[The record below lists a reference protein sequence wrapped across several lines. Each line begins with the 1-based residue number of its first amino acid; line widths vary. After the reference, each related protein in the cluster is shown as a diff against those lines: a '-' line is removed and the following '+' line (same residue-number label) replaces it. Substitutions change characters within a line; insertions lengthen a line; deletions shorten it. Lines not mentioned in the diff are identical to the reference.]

1 MNTKIQ
7 RRNNKTLRL
16 DELHHFFIHEGMR
29 EDMRGP
35 KQLKIFLAEQ
45 RKNFRKTTKAL
56 KKFFDREDLVNP
68 YADTR
73 VLCGDPQA
81 EIKTILVG
89 IDIGIGELLW
99 ANELARQGKKIDL
112 VLAHHP
118 EGLGLAGLAQVMALQ
133 IDWLVRLGLD
143 KKVAKELMEKRM
155 EEVGR
160 SVHADNHQRVVD
172 VARQLGLALA
182 CCHTPADNHVAAYL
196 QKIMDTKKPKTLTH
210 IVDLL
215 CQEPEYQMAAAMKS
229 GPRVVVGKPKDK
241 AGKVVIDMTGG
252 TEGSRDVFARLSQAG
267 VATVIG
273 MHMSEGHIK
282 QVKNEYIN
290 VVIAGHIASDNIGL
304 NLLLD
309 KLQRRVKGVEIL
321 ECSGFRRVRR

>member
-1 MNTKIQ
+1 M
-7 RRNNKTLRL
+7 RL
-16 DELHHFFIHEGMR
+16 NELHHIFIQEGRR
-29 EDMRGP
+29 EDFRSP
-35 KQLKIFLAEQ
+35 QQLQEFLTLQ
-45 RKNFRKTTKAL
+45 RKNFRQAKGMAR
-56 KKFFDREDLVNP
+56 KFFDKEDLVNP

-73 VLCGDPQA
+73 ILCGDPRQEVA
-81 EIKTILVG
+81 TILVG

-99 ANELARQGKKIDL
+99 AKDLVGQGTQIDL
-112 VLAHHP
+112 VLSHHP

-133 IDWLVRLGLD
+133 IDGLVRFGLD
-143 KKVAKELMEKRM
+143 KKIAKELMEKRM

-160 SVHADNHQRVVD
+160 SVHADNHERVVD
-172 VARQLGLALA
+172 VARQLGLAFA

-196 QKIMDTKKPKTLTH
+196 QKKMDLQKPKTLSH
-210 IVDLL
+210 VVDILL
-215 CQEPEYQMAAAMKS
+215 KEPEYRIAAAAKT
-229 GPRVVVGKPKDK
+229 GPRITVGKPKDK

-267 VATVIG
+267 VHTVVG
-273 MHMSEGHIK
+273 MHMSEGHVK

-290 VVIAGHIASDNIGL
+290 VVIAGHIASDNLGL

-309 KLQRRVKGVEIL
+309 KVEKKARTLKIL